1 MASLTKTAS
10 KRVGKGIVKESL
22 NRGGGV
28 CIYWN
33 GPFIIYIIEIYPPVR
48 LPNYIINNKV

>member
-22 NRGGGV
+22 NRGGGSYIGMA
-28 CIYWN
+28 IYN
-33 GPFIIYIIEIYPPVR
+33 IYY
-48 LPNYIINNKV
+48 

>member
-10 KRVGKGIVKESL
+10 KRAGKGIVKESL

-28 CIYWN
+28 HILEWPIYN
-33 GPFIIYIIEIYPPVR
+33 IYY
-48 LPNYIINNKV
+48 